1 MLVIQQLM
9 VLIDFHSIYVPTE
22 VDGDQQLFSFSKL
35 FKIFYFMF
43 NIRKKLIQVWNDMR
57 VSK

>member
-1 MLVIQQLM
+1 MGTINC
-9 VLIDFHSIYVPTE
+9 LITSIP
-22 VDGDQQLFSFSKL
+22 QN
-35 FKIFYFMF
+35 IF